1 MLDRATD
8 REISLPQQVC
18 PLALLNSIWG
28 YRINLGKHASPSFS
42 LLFLTPP
49 DEDSVCSQLLCH
61 MSQLR
66 QKCLLG
72 FFSQYFSPVTRF
84 APGRYTNPINR
95 KPIAPPGQIKTPPP
109 LFPLLSH
116 TPSVTLQRGFSP
128 SVYADMFNK
137 HHWRKQQLDQW
148 CKGEWECGGVE
159 GRTVRCLVRTKNIHQ
174 RKAWMFAWLTQQ
186 KF

>member
-18 PLALLNSIWG
+18 PLALLHSIWG

-95 KPIAPPGQIKTPPP
+95 KPIAPPGQIKTPPSSLSSP
-109 LFPLLSH
+109 LSH
-116 TPSVTLQRGFSP
+116 TQCHTNPSTVLSAASADLSVPYSEVSHHPFTLICSI
-128 SVYADMFNK
+128 NTT
-137 HHWRKQQLDQW
+137 
-148 CKGEWECGGVE
+148 E
-159 GRTVRCLVRTKNIHQ
+159 GNNSWISDV
-174 RKAWMFAWLTQQ
+174 
-186 KF
+186 

>member
-116 TPSVTLQRGFSP
+116 TPSVTQTPPPCSLLPLLTFPFLTARFLTIRLRGY
-128 SVYADMFNK
+128 V
-137 HHWRKQQLDQW
+137 Q
-148 CKGEWECGGVE
+148 
-159 GRTVRCLVRTKNIHQ
+159 
-174 RKAWMFAWLTQQ
+174 
-186 KF
+186 

>member
-116 TPSVTLQRGFSP
+116 TPSVTQTPHVLSAASADL
-128 SVYADMFNK
+128 SVPYSEVS
-137 HHWRKQQLDQW
+137 HHPFTRICSINTTEGNNSWISDVKVY
-148 CKGEWECGGVE
+148 GNVE
-159 GRTVRCLVRTKNIHQ
+159 GWKDAL
-174 RKAWMFAWLTQQ
+174 
-186 KF
+186 

>member
-1 MLDRATD
+1 MGRVRELERQRILSLCICICVRACVHMLDRATD

-116 TPSVTLQRGFSP
+116 TPSVTQTPPPYSLLP
-128 SVYADMFNK
+128 
-137 HHWRKQQLDQW
+137 L
-148 CKGEWECGGVE
+148 
-159 GRTVRCLVRTKNIHQ
+159 
-174 RKAWMFAWLTQQ
+174 LT
-186 KF
+186 FPFLTARFLTIRLR